1 MGRQAV
7 ILAGKKIKVTHVTR
21 YAYPHVGGIEAVIS
35 QINECLPDDKYEKE
49 VLCCSNTEKS
59 SIENSVKYK
68 RCKFLFEFAA
78 NTISPEFIW
87 KLSKVDTDILHY
99 HMPFIFAVIAHFIA
113 RPKYKKLYI
122 SYHGG
127 IVGYDKYM
135 WPFWGIYKYFYKIAD
150 KIHVLSPYIINK
162 DIILAENK
170 EKCVIIPYGITPI
183 KNKESLQQET
193 EHYRQQFNNKKIILC
208 VGRLARM
215 KGFLNAIKAMQL
227 VEGAIL
233 LIAGDGPLRAS
244 YEKYI
249 NENNL
254 KDKVILLG
262 NVTDKHKKEIL
273 FNSCDIL
280 VLPSE
285 SESFGIVQLEA
296 MQFGKPVVNT
306 NLGTGVNYVSIDGE
320 TGLTVEPG
328 DAEQLGVAINN
339 MFKDNLNIKFG
350 ENAKYRVKTLFNTE
364 KLKRIYSTF
373 YV

>member
-280 VLPSE
+280 VLPSVFNHIPVHPNHHIE
-285 SESFGIVQLEA
+285 NVPGSTIVS
-296 MQFGKPVVNT
+296 
-306 NLGTGVNYVSIDGE
+306 SISSLSQVPHSGNVPKIQDSLVISSTLLILVLPFFPLSNNHGCFDS
-320 TGLTVEPG
+320 LTIIKFE
-328 DAEQLGVAINN
+328 I
-339 MFKDNLNIKFG
+339 KDNRAL
-350 ENAKYRVKTLFNTE
+350 
-364 KLKRIYSTF
+364 
-373 YV
+373 